1 MAELIKI
8 KVDFHIHSSE
18 DYVETVMEKEKL
30 PTPEEYIYKAKELG
44 FDAISFT
51 NHSTWFDEDKYSS
64 VASRNGIILFP
75 GIEMCINRKHVLL
88 YNFPKGSWIESFEQ
102 LKALKNGSNLVIAA
116 HPYFWAG
123 KCLGGELEKNIALFD
138 GIEISHF
145 FTEWF
150 DLNTKAAITAKK
162 HNLPLLSFSDSHKI
176 RMFGRNHAFLYVR
189 EKSVKGII
197 DAVKARRVENVAP
210 PMKTH
215 EIIFESFSKL
225 KYLRY
230 VFGESPEEK
239 FIRLNRPKG

>member
-1 MAELIKI
+1 MSDLIKI

-30 PTPEEYIYKAKELG
+30 PTPEEYILKAKQLG

-51 NHSTWFDEDKYSS
+51 NHSTWFDGEKYSDI
-64 VASRNGIILFP
+64 ASRNGIILFP
-75 GIEMCINRKHVLL
+75 GIEMCVNGKHVLL

-102 LKALKNGSNLVIAA
+102 LRKLKNNDNLVIAA

-123 KCLGGELEKNIALFD
+123 KCLGRELEKNIAMFD

-145 FTEWF
+145 FTGWF
-150 DLNTKAAITAKK
+150 NPNKKAVTTAEKY
-162 HNLPLLSFSDSHKI
+162 NLPLLSFSDSHKI
-176 RMFGRNHAFLYVR
+176 RMFGRNHVFLYVE

-197 DAVKARRVENVAP
+197 NAVKAGRVENVAP
-210 PMKTH
+210 PMKMH
-215 EIIFESFSKL
+215 EIMFESFSKL
-225 KYLRY
+225 KYIRY